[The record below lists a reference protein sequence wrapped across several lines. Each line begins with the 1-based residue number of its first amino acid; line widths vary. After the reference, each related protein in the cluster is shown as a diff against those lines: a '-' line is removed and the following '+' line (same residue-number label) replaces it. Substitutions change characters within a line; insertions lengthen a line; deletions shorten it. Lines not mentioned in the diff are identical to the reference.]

1 MNGYDSSI
9 SCYQP
14 IHLNLTMFYG
24 FFIRDF
30 LSRQTD
36 GNRKLFP
43 AKYPSLGRRRLLD
56 NIPNVEKLLGCGW
69 LSVKK
74 LRAKNSNFGS
84 STFFPP
90 KNIAII
96 RTLGRRRLLDHF
108 FPPKNSHKQCCRGI
122 LVHFSCQEVQKFQP
136 INLKSISFL

>member
-1 MNGYDSSI
+1 MVSS
-9 SCYQP
+9 
-14 IHLNLTMFYG
+14 LG
-24 FFIRDF
+24 FFFPRK
-30 LSRQTD
+30 TD

-108 FPPKNSHKQCCRGI
+108 FPPKNSHKQGCRGL
-122 LVHFSCQEVQKFQP
+122 LVHFSCQEVGAKIPTDKFEVYFFSLGL
-136 INLKSISFL
+136 IICWNLQSDESNR